1 MANILALEKAVEDC
15 QSHVNKLEQ
24 DLINDHVTN
33 FVDYNLQLTE
43 AKSALS
49 KTTQTLSQKK
59 KALGVSAQ
67 TDLYLL
73 RNNKWLQ
80 TQTNAQ
86 ALRIRIRERL
96 RHRKFEFE
104 RLEQSYRNSVNGE

>member
-1 MANILALEKAVEDC
+1 MADMTRYWIITLPKTSARK
-15 QSHVNKLEQ
+15 
-24 DLINDHVTN
+24 
-33 FVDYNLQLTE
+33 YNG
-43 AKSALS
+43 LS
-49 KTTQTLSQKK
+49 VPHQFPDV
-59 KALGVSAQ
+59 GVSAQ

-86 ALRIRIRERL
+86 ALRIRIREHL
-96 RHRKFEFE
+96 HHRKFEFE